1 MKKDRNCGAVPYP
14 IYPTYQGMMPN
25 MPGQMPAMPGPIMPI
40 GSNQMPMAT
49 TMVIK
54 QVPIV
59 LNNNY
64 LI

>member
-40 GSNQMPMAT
+40 GSNQMQKTTWDMAT
-49 TMVIK
+49 LDAMDSS
-54 QVPIV
+54 
-59 LNNNY
+59 
-64 LI
+64 